1 MSARDR
7 CRTTILLLLLAPPLA
22 VASGLPKNPVP
33 APPGAPGET
42 VSPAHKYFTDVVL
55 IDQHGEPKRLYSDLL
70 KGKVVVVDAF
80 YATCNG
86 VCPLMTE
93 KLAGLQSWLGD
104 RLGKDVYLLSLTV
117 DPETD
122 TPEKLRQY
130 AARVKARPGWFFLTG
145 KKENVDWALYRL
157 GQYVESKDDHTNI
170 LIMGNEATGLWKK
183 VVGLAPPQDLVRSL
197 DALLH
202 DRG

>member
-1 MSARDR
+1 S
-7 CRTTILLLLLAPPLA
+7 
-22 VASGLPKNPVP
+22 
-33 APPGAPGET
+33 
-42 VSPAHKYFTDVVL
+42 TDVVL